1 MWWNQAIFGLDA
13 YHVMLWF
20 IVYSFIG
27 WAVESTYMS
36 ICNRKL
42 TNRGFVKGPFCPI
55 YGAGALTVFF
65 ILRPYSNHGVV
76 LFIMGSILATTL
88 EFLTAVVMYKVFGE
102 IWWDYKEKP
111 FNFKGV
117 ICLESSVAW
126 GFYTV
131 FLFMFLHNFVM
142 KVVLSVPIP
151 IGRFV
156 GSAIMVLYTV
166 DFLTA
171 LYRTKRDTLPEQ
183 FSNIKNAL
191 LNRIR
196 W

>member
-1 MWWNQAIFGLDA
+1 MWWNRAIFGLDA

-20 IVYSFIG
+20 IVYSFMG
-27 WAVESTYMS
+27 WVIESIYMS

-42 TNRGFVKGPFCPI
+42 TNRGFAKSPFCPI

-65 ILRPYSNHGVV
+65 ILRPYSNHGIT

-88 EFLTAVVMYKVFGE
+88 EFLTAAVMFKVFGE

-117 ICLESSVAW
+117 ICLESSIAW

-142 KVVLSVPIP
+142 TLVMEIPIP
-151 IGRFV
+151 VGRFV
-156 GSAIMVLYTV
+156 GSAIMILYTV
-166 DFLTA
+166 DFLRT
-171 LYRTKRDTLPEQ
+171 LYKSKKDSLPGQ
-183 FSNIKNAL
+183 FADIKNAL
-191 LNRIR
+191 LNRIGR
-196 W
+196 